1 MKDRRI
7 KPRLLAVILALL
19 FCRQVPLAA
28 QDTVIVASRRGGQV
42 KVTGRILDFTGRRL
56 QVELADGQRQGFDA
70 QRVLR
75 IETQYTDQQT
85 RADALLAEHRFPE
98 ALALYRQALHEE
110 SRRWV
115 RRRILAAQVRC
126 YRALDQLDLAGA
138 TFLLLVSDDP
148 ETLDFDCI
156 PLAWATRPL
165 PVALEDAAR
174 GWMQRE
180 EPAAKLLGA
189 SHLLTSGAR
198 QTAIA
203 RLRRLS
209 TDPDRR
215 IAQLATAQGWR
226 ATVTMAE
233 ESDVDSWQRMI
244 QQMPEPLAAGP
255 YYVLGLARLQRGHF
269 ERAALALMRVPI
281 LYPNQRR
288 LAGRSLLEA
297 GRALEQLGRI
307 KQAAGLFRELITNYP
322 EDQRLVAEAKSRLET
337 LGQGP

>member
-1 MKDRRI
+1 MKDHRTI
-7 KPRLLAVILALL
+7 GPLFAVMLAVL

-28 QDTVIVASRRGGQV
+28 QDTVIIASGQRGQV

-70 QRVLR
+70 RRVLR

-85 RADALLAEHRFPE
+85 RADALLAEHRFSE
-98 ALALYRQALHEE
+98 ALALYRQALGEE

-126 YRALDQLDLAGA
+126 YRALDQLDLAGEA
-138 TFLLLVSDDP
+138 FLRLISDDP
-148 ETLDFDCI
+148 DTLDFDCI

-174 GWMQRE
+174 EWMQRD
-180 EPAAKLLGA
+180 EPTAKLLGA

-203 RLRRLS
+203 RLRKLS
-209 TDPDRR
+209 TDSDRR

-226 ATVTMAE
+226 ATVTAAR

-255 YYVLGLARLQRGHF
+255 YYMLGMARLRLEHR

-281 LYPNQRR
+281 LYPDQRR

-307 KQAAGLFRELITNYP
+307 KQAAGLFRELIQKYP
-322 EDQRLVAEAKSRLET
+322 DDQRLVAEAKSRLET
-337 LGQGP
+337 LGQ